1 MPSSRHKLHCQISRS
16 LWNAIQLQLK
26 NSGESLS
33 HLVERSLAT
42 ELKMTQHSL
51 FQVSTSRALV
61 EGVFGGCTTVQQ
73 LKQFGDFGLGTF
85 DQLNGEMILL
95 DGHCYQAV
103 QEGGVQEVDDTAT
116 VPFATVTRFST
127 DHAVQLKQVNA
138 FSDFTNQLD
147 QIKPSSN
154 LFAGFRVEGTFK
166 TLSLRAACRAEKEE
180 KLVEAI
186 SHQSVFSVDDVV
198 GTLVGFWAPP
208 YSSAISVPGYHF
220 HFIDAKRELGGHV
233 FDLTAESLQVEVH
246 LENEIHL
253 ALPETREF
261 LAADLQSDGSEQQ
274 KSVETS
280 E

>member
-1 MPSSRHKLHCQISRS
+1 MPSSRHKLHCQISQS
-16 LWNAIQLQLK
+16 LWNAIQSQLK
-26 NSGESLS
+26 DSGESLS
-33 HLVERSLAT
+33 HLIERSLAN
-42 ELKMTQHSL
+42 ELKMTQHTL

-61 EGVFGGCTTVQQ
+61 EGVFGGYTTVEQ

-85 DQLNGEMILL
+85 DQLDGEMILL
-95 DGHCYQAV
+95 DGHCYQAL
-103 QEGGVQEVDDTAT
+103 QEGGIHEVDDEAT

-127 DHAVQLKQVNA
+127 DHAFQLKQVSS

-154 LFAGFRVEGTFK
+154 LFAGFRVEGNFK
-166 TLSLRAACRAEKEE
+166 TLALRAACRAEKEE

-220 HFIDAKRELGGHV
+220 HFVDEKRKLGGHV
-233 FDLTAESLQVEVH
+233 FDLTAESLEVAVH

-261 LAADLQSDGSEQQ
+261 LEADLQSDGSEKL
-274 KSVETS
+274 KSAETS